1 MHVGLW
7 AWALFVVLVLL
18 ALALDLGL
26 LTRSGRG
33 RHELGLRAATAR
45 SVAWTALSLLF
56 GVGVLAVFG
65 RPAALTF
72 VTAYLLE
79 QSLSIDNVFVFVLIF
94 SELKIPPALQ
104 RSVLLWGVLGALVM
118 RGLLIA
124 AGLFLLNEFHWV
136 IYPFAALIIFAAVR
150 LLWGKK
156 KEQDLVVAA
165 CSICN
170 TWVARFIP
178 ITPQYHGGRFVVRQQ
193 DRGNRLVATPLL
205 VALLIVETTDIV
217 FALDSVPAV
226 LAVTQDP
233 FLVYT
238 SNVFAMLG
246 LRSLYFVLAGVVE
259 RFRFLRVG
267 LASILIFF
275 GARLLL
281 GNVVEVPTAVSLGVI
296 AVALTLSIAASIT
309 WPGARTSSGS
319 TPGSRL

>member
-1 MHVGLW
+1 MHVRLW
-7 AWALFVVLVLL
+7 AWGLFGVLVLS
-18 ALALDLGL
+18 ALAFDLGL
-26 LTRSGRG
+26 LTRTRRQQHQLS
-33 RHELGLRAATAR
+33 LRAATAR
-45 SVAWTALSLLF
+45 SVGWTVLSLLF
-56 GVGVLAVFG
+56 GLGVLVMFG
-65 RPAALTF
+65 KPAALTF

-94 SELKIPPALQ
+94 SELKVPAALQ

-124 AGLFLLNEFHWV
+124 AGLFLLNQFHWV
-136 IYPFAALIIFAAVR
+136 VYPFAALIIFAAVR

-156 KEQDLVVAA
+156 REQDLVVAA

-178 ITPQYHGGRFVVRQQ
+178 ITPQYHSGRFVVRQAE
-193 DRGNRLVATPLL
+193 RGNRLVATPLL
-205 VALLIVETTDIV
+205 VALIIVETTDIV

-226 LAVTQDP
+226 LAVTQEP

-238 SNVFAMLG
+238 SNIFAMLG

-281 GNVVEVPTAVSLGVI
+281 GDVIEVPTAVSLGVI
-296 AVALTLSIAASIT
+296 AAALTLSIGVSIK
-309 WPGARTSSGS
+309 WPGASTS
-319 TPGSRL
+319 PV

>member
-1 MHVGLW
+1 VRVALW

-26 LTRSGRG
+26 LTRSGRE

-56 GVGVLAVFG
+56 GVGVLVVFG

-94 SELKIPPALQ
+94 SELKIPPTLQ

-178 ITPQYHGGRFVVRQQ
+178 ITPLYHGGRFVVRQP

-205 VALLIVETTDIV
+205 VALFIVETTDIV

-226 LAVTQDP
+226 LAVTQEP

-281 GNVVEVPTAVSLGVI
+281 GDVVEVPTTVSLGVI
-296 AVALTLSIAASIT
+296 AVALTLSIAASIR
-309 WPGARTSSGS
+309 WPGVSTS
-319 TPGSRL
+319 PA

>member
-1 MHVGLW
+1 MHVALW

-26 LTRSGRG
+26 LTRSGRE

-56 GVGVLAVFG
+56 GVGVLVVFG

-178 ITPQYHGGRFVVRQQ
+178 ITPVYHGGHFVVRQAE
-193 DRGNRLVATPLL
+193 RGNRLVATPLL

-226 LAVTQDP
+226 LAVTQEP

-281 GNVVEVPTAVSLGVI
+281 SNVVAVPTAVSLGVI
-296 AVALTLSIAASIT
+296 AVALTLSIAASIR
-309 WPGARTSSGS
+309 WPGASTS
-319 TPGSRL
+319 PA

>member
-1 MHVGLW
+1 VHVGLW

-26 LTRSGRG
+26 LTRSGRE
-33 RHELGLRAATAR
+33 RHELSLRAATAR

-56 GVGVLAVFG
+56 AVGVLVAFG

-178 ITPQYHGGRFVVRQQ
+178 ITPQYHGGRFVVRQPE
-193 DRGNRLVATPLL
+193 RGNRLVATPLL

-226 LAVTQDP
+226 LAVTQEP

-281 GNVVEVPTAVSLGVI
+281 GNLIEVPTAISLGVI
-296 AVALTLSIAASIT
+296 AVALTLSIAVSIK
-309 WPGARTSSGS
+309 WPGARTDPAS
-319 TPGSRL
+319 TPGFRT

>member
-1 MHVGLW
+1 
-7 AWALFVVLVLL
+7 VLS
-18 ALALDLGL
+18 ALALDLGF
-26 LTRSGRG
+26 LTRSGRQ
-33 RHELGLRAATAR
+33 RHELSLRAATAR
-45 SVAWTALSLLF
+45 SVGWTALSLLF
-56 GVGVLAVFG
+56 GVGVLVMFG
-65 RPAALTF
+65 KPAALTF

-124 AGLFLLNEFHWV
+124 AGLFLLSEFHWIV
-136 IYPFAALIIFAAVR
+136 YPFAALIIFAAVR

-178 ITPQYHGGRFVVRQQ
+178 ITPVYHGGRFVVRQAE
-193 DRGNRLVATPLL
+193 RGNRLVATPLL

-226 LAVTQDP
+226 LAVTQEP

-296 AVALTLSIAASIT
+296 AVALTLSIAASIR
-309 WPGARTSSGS
+309 WPGASTSAA
-319 TPGSRL
+319 

>member
-1 MHVGLW
+1 
-7 AWALFVVLVLL
+7 VLS
-18 ALALDLGL
+18 ALAFDLRL
-26 LTRSGRG
+26 LTRSRRQ
-33 RHELGLRAATAR
+33 RHELSIRAATAR
-45 SVAWTALSLLF
+45 SVGWAALSLLF
-56 GVGVLAVFG
+56 GVGVLIMFG
-65 RPAALTF
+65 KPAALTF

-136 IYPFAALIIFAAVR
+136 VYPFAALIIVAAVR
-150 LLWGKK
+150 LLWGKQ
-156 KEQDLVVAA
+156 KEQNLVVAA

-178 ITPQYHGGRFVVRQQ
+178 ITPQYHGGRFVVRQEE
-193 DRGNRLVATPLL
+193 RGNRLVATPLL
-205 VALLIVETTDIV
+205 VALIIVETTDIV

-226 LAVTQDP
+226 LAVTQEP

-281 GNVVEVPTAVSLGVI
+281 GDVLEVPTAVSLGVI
-296 AVALTLSIAASIT
+296 AAALTLSIAVSIR
-309 WPGARTSSGS
+309 WPGASTSSAA
-319 TPGSRL
+319 TPSLRP